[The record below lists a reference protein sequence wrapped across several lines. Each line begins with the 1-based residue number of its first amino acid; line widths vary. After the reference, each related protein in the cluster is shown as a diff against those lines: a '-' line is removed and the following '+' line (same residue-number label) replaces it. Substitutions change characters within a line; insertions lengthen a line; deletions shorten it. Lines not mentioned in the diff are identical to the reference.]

1 MNKRDLEKY
10 AELLIKTGVNLQK
23 GEMLVISAPVLAAD
37 LVRATVKQAYK
48 IGACNVNVLWNDD
61 AISKMGYKYRS
72 KKQLAEVPDWIV
84 AQREYFIDKMIDYL
98 VIISDDPE
106 NLKGIKPE
114 KIAIARR
121 ATGKALKKFREYTSS
136 NKIRWSIGAYP
147 NKAWAKKMFPELP
160 SNIGLIKLWDYI
172 KKTVRL
178 DEENPVLAWEEHQ
191 KMVENRCKVLN
202 DAKITSFTYKNSKGT
217 NLTVGMPKGYIFC
230 GGAEEGSLDGVPF
243 TANLPTEEVFSS
255 PLKTSVNGKL
265 VASMPLCRNGSII
278 KGFWFEFKDGRIVDY
293 GAKEGYD
300 NLKSIIETDEGSH
313 YLGEIALVGY
323 NSPIRNLDTL
333 FYETLFDEN
342 ASCHFAIGDCYP
354 GCVTGGNDMTSEQL
368 AEVGLNSS
376 LEHVDF
382 MVGTEDLSITATTE
396 EGKTLVVF
404 ENGDWVF

>member
-84 AQREYFIDKMIDYL
+84 AQREYFIDKKIAYL

-255 PLKTSVNGKL
+255 PLKTAVNGKL

-396 EGKTLVVF
+396 DGKTLVVF
-404 ENGDWVF
+404 ENGDWLF

>member
-84 AQREYFIDKMIDYL
+84 AQREYFIDKKIAYL

-255 PLKTSVNGKL
+255 PLKTAVNGKL

-396 EGKTLVVF
+396 DGKTLVVF